1 MVARPVMGHAA
12 LDAYLPRHFS
22 SDRHARA
29 ETDVTDDRDDTSVV
43 PNPFRDAAL
52 RAAGVAAAS
61 ECHSHHWLD
70 QANAC
75 VDAILTELAV
85 WDD

>member
-1 MVARPVMGHAA
+1 M
-12 LDAYLPRHFS
+12 
-22 SDRHARA
+22 
-29 ETDVTDDRDDTSVV
+29 TDDRDHTSVV

-70 QANAC
+70 RVNAC
-75 VDAILTELAV
+75 VDAILTEMAV

>member
-1 MVARPVMGHAA
+1 MDAA
-12 LDAYLPRHFS
+12 
-22 SDRHARA
+22 
-29 ETDVTDDRDDTSVV
+29 VTDDRDYTSVV
-43 PNPFRDAAL
+43 FRDAAL

-70 QANAC
+70 RVNAC
-75 VDAILTELAV
+75 VDAILTEMAV